1 MTVAFTRVMSRARIL
16 PRTTLQAAAV
26 TGAVA
31 AAVTGVVAAAVT
43 GVVAAAA
50 TGVAVAI
57 QAVAE
62 IGEHPRQQ

>member
-16 PRTTLQAAAV
+16 ARTTLQAAAAA

-31 AAVTGVVAAAVT
+31 AAVTGVAAAAV
-43 GVVAAAA
+43 